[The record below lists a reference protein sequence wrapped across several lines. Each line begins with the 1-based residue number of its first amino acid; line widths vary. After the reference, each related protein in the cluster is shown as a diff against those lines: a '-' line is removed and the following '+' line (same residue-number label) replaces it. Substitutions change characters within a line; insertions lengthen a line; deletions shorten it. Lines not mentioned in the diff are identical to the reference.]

1 MFHNKALSYVST
13 EGEEAIKAYESA
25 VNGTDNGKK
34 SKKKTAGGTT
44 ENMKNQED
52 FEAMKKKTKKILF
65 GMLAA
70 VIATVAGAVIFKA
83 VR

>member
-1 MFHNKALSYVST
+1 
-13 EGEEAIKAYESA
+13 
-25 VNGTDNGKK
+25 
-34 SKKKTAGGTT
+34 
-44 ENMKNQED
+44 MKNQED

-70 VIATVAGAVIFKA
+70 VIAAVAGAVIFKA